1 MRTTLAKA
9 EGACQVA
16 GEATASAG
24 RLGSLELARQQD
36 SPAGRRQSERAIQYW
51 AAQLGRLPAWRL
63 AEPARRDGPRF
74 AELVVYSAAMELGTR
89 AVAARTG
96 ADATS
101 ILLAAYSA
109 AVARVFGRD
118 PSVAL
123 VAVNKLNN
131 CAGLPGRVR

>member
-1 MRTTLAKA
+1 
-9 EGACQVA
+9 
-16 GEATASAG
+16 
-24 RLGSLELARQQD
+24 
-36 SPAGRRQSERAIQYW
+36 
-51 AAQLGRLPAWRL
+51 
-63 AEPARRDGPRF
+63 
-74 AELVVYSAAMELGTR
+74 MELGTR
-89 AVAARTG
+89 AVGARTG